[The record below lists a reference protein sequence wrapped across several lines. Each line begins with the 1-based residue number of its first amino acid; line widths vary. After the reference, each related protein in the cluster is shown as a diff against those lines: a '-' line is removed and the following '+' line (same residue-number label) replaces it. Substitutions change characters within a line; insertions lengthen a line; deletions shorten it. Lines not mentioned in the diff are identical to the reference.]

1 MTDNLAVVALLISM
15 ASLIVAIASIVLAN
29 KAMKQA
35 KQAATL
41 DPRTE
46 AINHLGIALADIND
60 YGFVTRATVNS
71 IREAMQI
78 SKRVFSRDIGD
89 RCYQAYATAHR
100 LEMPANRQTDQDAED
115 IHALARDMQTLIDQ
129 MNQKATL
136 GG

>member
-1 MTDNLAVVALLISM
+1 MTMTDKFAVVALLISI

-60 YGFVTRATVNS
+60 YGLVTRATVNS

-78 SKRVFSRDIGD
+78 SKRVFSPTS
-89 RCYQAYATAHR
+89 ATGATKHTRR
-100 LEMPANRQTDQDAED
+100 LIA
-115 IHALARDMQTLIDQ
+115 
-129 MNQKATL
+129 
-136 GG
+136 